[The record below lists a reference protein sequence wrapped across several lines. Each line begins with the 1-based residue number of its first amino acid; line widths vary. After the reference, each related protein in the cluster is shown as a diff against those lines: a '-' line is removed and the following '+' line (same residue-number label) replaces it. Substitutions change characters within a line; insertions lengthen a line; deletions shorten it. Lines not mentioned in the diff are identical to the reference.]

1 MLNDIT
7 PLEEA
12 VLNAQD
18 FSAGMALSGMI
29 QTLIDR
35 SDELEKTVKDRSLDR
50 EKRTAALQ
58 ERRNINLQ
66 LNIVASANAVAGI
79 GAQMYTYR
87 ATIRMAGC
95 HDLTVEVRAV
105 DQIQAKSLIR
115 SMYSG
120 ATIIGDHVYR
130 VQSVVLVG
138 IIEM

>member
-79 GAQMYTYR
+79 GA
-87 ATIRMAGC
+87 
-95 HDLTVEVRAV
+95 
-105 DQIQAKSLIR
+105 
-115 SMYSG
+115 
-120 ATIIGDHVYR
+120 
-130 VQSVVLVG
+130 
-138 IIEM
+138 